1 MEEKLTMTAS
11 EAAEAL
17 QVSMPVIYELCR
29 RENFPVIRIG
39 RKVLIPRDQ
48 LQNWVNAQLRRE
60 VC

>member
-17 QVSMPVIYELCR
+17 QVSKPVIYELCR
-29 RENFPVIRIG
+29 LEDFPVIRIG
-39 RKVLIPRDQ
+39 RKVLIPREQ
-48 LQNWVNAQLRRE
+48 LQDWVNAKRRRE